1 MTTGGITEAGIP
13 SNLISQKMDE
23 LKHENQP
30 KSAKGKEVSNDNTDT
45 VTLTAGIW
53 EKELMEIDAIDE
65 KDAIALGQLAANN
78 LGKQS
83 LGMSTQGGLEA
94 LRALV

>member
-1 MTTGGITEAGIP
+1 MTTGGITEVGIR
-13 SNLISQKMDE
+13 SDLTSQKMDE

-30 KSAKGKEVSNDNTDT
+30 KSAKGKGSSIDNTDT

-65 KDAIALGQLAANN
+65 EDAIALGQLAANN

-83 LGMSTQGGLEA
+83 FGMSTQAGLEA